1 MGAVINI
8 LIVDIGWELSKR
20 YLKKR
25 RELIM
30 YKKIL
35 SLALT
40 FIMTLSLAAAPVS
53 AAPSIT
59 VILDGRALEFDVP
72 PQIINGRTMVP
83 LRTVFEAFGAS
94 VEWYAGV
101 QTVIATKG
109 NTEVELMIGSTE
121 PTINGRVV
129 VIDQPGIIVEGRTLA
144 PLRFVGEAFGGL
156 VSWDETTR
164 TVSITSGSSQLAPTN
179 ISKEGGE
186 YSNIIETYR
195 DYIHYSGSR
204 SDAVEYFLR
213 DISFFIN
220 LDIEK
225 NYYELN
231 NSAYEAGDGRLGY
244 AIHDLNYDGVPE
256 LIILSEDYT
265 IHAIF
270 TLNGV
275 NPVLVGGFW
284 SRYQCVLRDDDYIY
298 INAYNG
304 AVDYYFACYV
314 LLPGTSELQLQ
325 AKYGMESYDE
335 QTSKELPEPR
345 YYEISDGVKRVIDE
359 EKVYIL
365 SHLFPSVVDYN
376 PTIYAGLVY
385 VPLIS

>member
-1 MGAVINI
+1 MV
-8 LIVDIGWELSKR
+8 
-20 YLKKR
+20 
-25 RELIM
+25 
-30 YKKIL
+30 KKIL
-35 SLALT
+35 ALVLT
-40 FIMTLSLAAAPVS
+40 YIMVLSLATTTVLAATD
-53 AAPSIT
+53 IT

-83 LRTVFEAFGAS
+83 LRAVFEAFGAT
-94 VEWYAGV
+94 VEWYAGA

-121 PTINGRVV
+121 PTINGQVI

-144 PLRFVGEAFGGL
+144 PLRFVGEAFGGI
-156 VSWDETTR
+156 VSWNEVTR
-164 TVSITSGSSQLAPTN
+164 TVSITSGASQLAPTN
-179 ISKEGGE
+179 TFKEGCE

-195 DYIHYSGSR
+195 DFIHYAGSR

-225 NYYELN
+225 NYYELS

-265 IHAIF
+265 IHSIY
-270 TLNGV
+270 TLNGA

-304 AVDYYFACYV
+304 AADYYFARY
-314 LLPGTSELQLQ
+314 LLPTGTSELQLQ
-325 AKYGMESYDE
+325 TKYGMESYDE
-335 QTSKELPEPR
+335 QTLKELPEPR
-345 YYEISDGVKRVIDE
+345 YYEIYDGEKHVIDE
-359 EKVYIL
+359 ETAYIL
-365 SHLFPSVVDYN
+365 SHIFPKVVDYN
-376 PTIYAGLVY
+376 PTIYSGLLY
-385 VPLIS
+385 IPLIS